1 MTPAPAP
8 TQRLAYAVDELPAVI
23 GLGRSSI
30 AKIIASGALPA
41 RKVGTRTLILRE
53 DVEKFLRSLPVQGAG
68 E

>member
-1 MTPAPAP
+1 MTAAPA
-8 TQRLAYAVDELPAVI
+8 LADPLAFSVADLPAVT

-41 RKVGTRTLILRE
+41 RKVGARTLILRE
-53 DVEKFLRSLPVQGAG
+53 DVEAFLRSLPVQGAR